1 MREEIKNMKRF
12 SVLLVALFCLGLI
25 ITNSSKADSTPDN
38 MAQEI
43 LKDAPG
49 KKDQSATTE
58 KDCSANTD
66 VTFVSDTNVSDKRE
80 TYGTDNK
87 ANLRELYYK
96 DGYIYFKYIMAKGDT
111 INVGGVTYV
120 QTNKVKIETKL
131 IQKSPAFEQRT
142 DEDYTYTDGEPYSGS
157 AILSIKEFNEDFGR
171 VYVGELTEEDAKK
184 YMGITAVVTMYYDSS
199 DKLHDGLSMTR
210 SVEYSIDRW

>member
-1 MREEIKNMKRF
+1 MKRF
-12 SVLLVALFCLGLI
+12 SVLAVLI
-25 ITNSSKADSTPDN
+25 AIILSVITILHKSTHYTEVKETDYGS
-38 MAQEI
+38 QEI
-43 LKDAPG
+43 KRDG
-49 KKDQSATTE
+49 NCETI
-58 KDCSANTD
+58 TD
-66 VTFVSDTNVSDKRE
+66 NVKFVSDVNVSDKRE

-131 IQKSPAFEQRT
+131 IKKSPAFEQRT
-142 DEDYTYTDGEPYSGS
+142 DEDYTYNEGEPYCSS
-157 AILSIKEFNEDFGR
+157 TILSIEEFNEDFGR
-171 VYVGELTEEDAKK
+171 VYVGELSEEDAKK
-184 YMGITAVVTMYYDSS
+184 YMGITAKVTMYYDSAN
-199 DKLHDGLSMTR
+199 KLRDGLSMTR

>member
-1 MREEIKNMKRF
+1 MKRF
-12 SVLLVALFCLGLI
+12 SVLVLLI
-25 ITNSSKADSTPDN
+25 AIIFSTTNLLYKQTHYTEVKETDYGT
-38 MAQEI
+38 QEI
-43 LKDAPG
+43 KRDG
-49 KKDQSATTE
+49 NCATV
-58 KDCSANTD
+58 TD
-66 VTFVSDTNVSDKRE
+66 NIKFVSDTNISDARE

-142 DEDYTYTDGEPYSGS
+142 EEDYTYTDGEPYSGS

-184 YMGITAVVTMYYDSS
+184 YIGITAVVTMYYDSS
-199 DKLHDGLSMTR
+199 DKLRDGLSMTR

>member
-1 MREEIKNMKRF
+1 MKRF
-12 SVLLVALFCLGLI
+12 GVLVLLIAMI
-25 ITNSSKADSTPDN
+25 ISGITMFHKSTHYKEVKETDYGTQEVEREENCATVTDN
-38 MAQEI
+38 V
-43 LKDAPG
+43 K
-49 KKDQSATTE
+49 
-58 KDCSANTD
+58 
-66 VTFVSDTNVSDKRE
+66 FVSDTNVSDARE

-142 DEDYTYTDGEPYSGS
+142 EEDYIYNDGDPYCGS
-157 AILSIKEFNEDFGR
+157 TILSIEEFNEDFGR

-199 DKLHDGLSMTR
+199 NKLHDGLSMTR

>member
-1 MREEIKNMKRF
+1 MKRF
-12 SVLLVALFCLGLI
+12 SVLVLLIAIIFSAVNLVYKQTHYTEVKETEYG
-25 ITNSSKADSTPDN
+25 T
-38 MAQEI
+38 QEI
-43 LKDAPG
+43 KRDG
-49 KKDQSATTE
+49 NCATV
-58 KDCSANTD
+58 TD
-66 VTFVSDTNVSDKRE
+66 NIKFVSDTNVSDKRE

-111 INVGGVTYV
+111 INVGGVAYV

-142 DEDYTYTDGEPYSGS
+142 EEDYTYNDGEPYCSS
-157 AILSIKEFNEDFGR
+157 TTLSIEKFNEDFGR

-184 YMGITAVVTMYYDSS
+184 YVGITAVVTMYYDSS
-199 DKLHDGLSMTR
+199 NKLRDGLSMTR

>member
-1 MREEIKNMKRF
+1 MKIF
-12 SVLLVALFCLGLI
+12 SILLIVLFCLGYI
-25 ITNSSKADSTPDN
+25 ITNFNATDFSPDN
-38 MAQEI
+38 VANE
-43 LKDAPG
+43 LLAEG
-49 KKDQSATTE
+49 KETSKENKDQSATTE

-66 VTFVSDTNVSDKRE
+66 AKFVSDTNVSDERE

-96 DGYIYFKYIMAKGDT
+96 DGYIYFKYIICKGDN
-111 INVGGVTYV
+111 ISVGGITYT

-142 DEDYTYTDGEPYSGS
+142 DEDYTYNEGEPYCSS
-157 AILSIKEFNEDFGR
+157 AILSIEEFNEDFGR
-171 VYVGELTEEDAKK
+171 VYVGELSEEDAKK
-184 YMGITAVVTMYYDSS
+184 YIGITAVVTMYYDSS
-199 DKLHDGLSMTR
+199 NKLRDGLSMTR

>member
-1 MREEIKNMKRF
+1 M
-12 SVLLVALFCLGLI
+12 
-25 ITNSSKADSTPDN
+25 
-38 MAQEI
+38 
-43 LKDAPG
+43 
-49 KKDQSATTE
+49 
-58 KDCSANTD
+58 
-66 VTFVSDTNVSDKRE
+66 SDTNISDARE

-142 DEDYTYTDGEPYSGS
+142 EEDYTYNDGEPYSGS
-157 AILSIKEFNEDFGR
+157 AILSIEEFNEDFGR

-184 YMGITAVVTMYYDSS
+184 YMGITAVVTMYYDSF
-199 DKLHDGLSMTR
+199 DKLRDGLSMTR

>member
-1 MREEIKNMKRF
+1 MFHKSTHYVEVKEIDYGSQEIKRDGNCAT
-12 SVLLVALFCLGLI
+12 V
-25 ITNSSKADSTPDN
+25 TDN
-38 MAQEI
+38 V
-43 LKDAPG
+43 K
-49 KKDQSATTE
+49 
-58 KDCSANTD
+58 
-66 VTFVSDTNVSDKRE
+66 FVSDTNVSDERE

-96 DGYIYFKYIMAKGDT
+96 DGYIYFKYIIANGDT

-142 DEDYTYTDGEPYSGS
+142 EEDYTYNDGEPYSGS
-157 AILSIKEFNEDFGR
+157 AILSIEEFNEDFGR

-199 DKLHDGLSMTR
+199 DKLRDGLSMTR

>member
-1 MREEIKNMKRF
+1 MKRF
-12 SVLLVALFCLGLI
+12 GVLAVLIAIIISV
-25 ITNSSKADSTPDN
+25 ITVFHKSTHYTEVKETDYGS
-38 MAQEI
+38 QEI
-43 LKDAPG
+43 KRDG
-49 KKDQSATTE
+49 SCATV
-58 KDCSANTD
+58 TD
-66 VTFVSDTNVSDKRE
+66 NVKLVSDINVSDNRE

-96 DGYIYFKYIMAKGDT
+96 DGYIYFKYIMVKGDT

-142 DEDYTYTDGEPYSGS
+142 EEDYTYNDGEPYSGS
-157 AILSIKEFNEDFGR
+157 AILSIEKFNEDFGR

-199 DKLHDGLSMTR
+199 DKLRDGLSMTR

>member
-1 MREEIKNMKRF
+1 MKRF
-12 SVLLVALFCLGLI
+12 SVLAIVVFILGSIIANFNRLDWNLGRIGEEVTEELI
-25 ITNSSKADSTPDN
+25 GEEN
-38 MAQEI
+38 
-43 LKDAPG
+43 
-49 KKDQSATTE
+49 KDQNVATE

-66 VTFVSDTNVSDKRE
+66 AKFVSDVNVSDKQE
-80 TYGTDNK
+80 VSGTDNK

-96 DGYIYFKYIMAKGDT
+96 DGYIYFKYLMSKNDAFS
-111 INVGGVTYV
+111 VGGITYV

-142 DEDYTYTDGEPYSGS
+142 EEDYTYNEGEPYSGS

-171 VYVGELTEEDAKK
+171 VYVGELSDEDAKK
-184 YMGITAVVTMYYDSS
+184 YIGITAKVTTYYDSS
-199 DKLHDGLSMTR
+199 DKLHNGLSMTR

>member
-1 MREEIKNMKRF
+1 MKRF
-12 SVLLVALFCLGLI
+12 GVLVLLIAI
-25 ITNSSKADSTPDN
+25 IISVITVFHKSTHYTEVKETDYGS
-38 MAQEI
+38 QEI
-43 LKDAPG
+43 KRDG
-49 KKDQSATTE
+49 SCVTV
-58 KDCSANTD
+58 TD
-66 VTFVSDTNVSDKRE
+66 NVKFVSDTNVSDKRE

-142 DEDYTYTDGEPYSGS
+142 EEDYTYNEGEPYSGS
-157 AILSIKEFNEDFGR
+157 AILSIEEFNEDFGR

-184 YMGITAVVTMYYDSS
+184 YIGITAKVTMYYDSS

>member
-1 MREEIKNMKRF
+1 MKRF
-12 SVLLVALFCLGLI
+12 SVLVLLVVI
-25 ITNSSKADSTPDN
+25 IFSTINLMYKQTHYTEVKETDYGT
-38 MAQEI
+38 QEI
-43 LKDAPG
+43 KRDG
-49 KKDQSATTE
+49 NCATV
-58 KDCSANTD
+58 TD
-66 VTFVSDTNVSDKRE
+66 NVKFVSDTNVSDKRE

-111 INVGGVTYV
+111 INGGGGVTYV

-142 DEDYTYTDGEPYSGS
+142 DEDYTYNEGEPYCSS
-157 AILSIKEFNEDFGR
+157 VVLSIEEFNEDFGR

-184 YMGITAVVTMYYDSS
+184 YMGITAVVTMYYDSYN
-199 DKLHDGLSMTR
+199 KLHDGLSMTR

>member
-1 MREEIKNMKRF
+1 MKRF
-12 SVLLVALFCLGLI
+12 SVSAVLI
-25 ITNSSKADSTPDN
+25 AIIISVIAMFHKSTHYVEVKEIDYGS
-38 MAQEI
+38 QEI
-43 LKDAPG
+43 KRDG
-49 KKDQSATTE
+49 NCATV
-58 KDCSANTD
+58 TD
-66 VTFVSDTNVSDKRE
+66 NVKFVSDTNVSDERE

-120 QTNKVKIETKL
+120 QTNKVKVETKL

-142 DEDYTYTDGEPYSGS
+142 EEDYTYNDGEPYSGS
-157 AILSIKEFNEDFGR
+157 AILSIEEFNEDFGR

-199 DKLHDGLSMTR
+199 DKLCDGLSMTR

>member
-1 MREEIKNMKRF
+1 MKRF
-12 SVLLVALFCLGLI
+12 SVLVIVVFILGSIIANFNRLDWNPERIGKEVTKELVGEE
-25 ITNSSKADSTPDN
+25 D
-38 MAQEI
+38 
-43 LKDAPG
+43 
-49 KKDQSATTE
+49 KDQNVATE
-58 KDCSANTD
+58 KDCSSNAETK
-66 VTFVSDTNVSDKRE
+66 FVSDVNVPNKQIVS
-80 TYGTDNK
+80 GTDNK

-142 DEDYTYTDGEPYSGS
+142 DEDYTYNEGEPYCSS
-157 AILSIKEFNEDFGR
+157 TILSIEEFNEDFGR

-199 DKLHDGLSMTR
+199 NKLRDGLSMTR